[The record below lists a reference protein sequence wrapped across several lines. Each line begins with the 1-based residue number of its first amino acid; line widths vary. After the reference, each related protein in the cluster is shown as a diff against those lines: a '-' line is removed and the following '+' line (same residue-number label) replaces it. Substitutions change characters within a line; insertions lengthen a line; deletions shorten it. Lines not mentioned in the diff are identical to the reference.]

1 MKFIKRLSLALFTIA
16 LITGCNMNNGAR
28 EDVRDN
34 DNDNA
39 KVQNYNNRGARI
51 LNDNLNDNNDN
62 LNDNNN
68 TQMRVHDEV
77 KNKIED
83 LNEVKRAHVIIT
95 DSTAY
100 VGVVLNDTQTNNI
113 SKDIEDKIS
122 DVVKSTDKS
131 IDNVYV
137 SSNPDFVG
145 NMRDYSNQIQNGQ
158 PIRGLYDDFKNMVQ
172 RVFPTAR

>member
-1 MKFIKRLSLALFTIA
+1 MTFIKRLSLALFTMA

-34 DNDNA
+34 DNA
-39 KVQNYNNRGARI
+39 KVQNYDNKGARI
-51 LNDNLNDNNDN
+51 LNDNLSYNDD
-62 LNDNNN
+62 

-100 VGVVLNDTQTNNI
+100 VGVVLNDSQTNNI
-113 SKDIEDKIS
+113 SKDIENKIS
-122 DVVKSTDKS
+122 DRVRSTDKS
-131 IDNVYV
+131 IENVYV
-137 SSNPDFVG
+137 SSNPDFVDS
-145 NMRDYSNQIQNGQ
+145 MRDYSNKIQNGQ
-158 PIRGLYDDFKNMVQ
+158 PIRGLYDEFRDMVQ